1 MSWPELIFYGTI
13 VIGIVGAPFVLL
25 YWLYGFVRRVI
36 AHARQRETGSVV
48 LDFAALAFWLIVG
61 VITVYV
67 WGNAF
72 GIDLPP
78 VFDPLPG
85 GRR

>member
-13 VIGIVGAPFVLL
+13 VIGIVGAPFLLL

-36 AHARQRETGSVV
+36 GHVRRREAMSVL
-48 LDFAALAFWLIVG
+48 LDFASLAGWLIFG
-61 VITVYV
+61 VILVYV

-78 VFDPLPG
+78 VFDALPP
-85 GRR
+85 